1 MCVDMNLVV
10 FHVVWCGT
18 LLWEAQRRLLDL
30 RTTRTELLNG
40 FELRVENHLFLKL
53 YCRKSLITTY
63 LFITIQFSDL
73 YGRHHRFS
81 LNVFILSNLF
91 SV

>member
-40 FELRVENHLFLKL
+40 FELRVENHLF
-53 YCRKSLITTY
+53 
-63 LFITIQFSDL
+63 
-73 YGRHHRFS
+73 
-81 LNVFILSNLF
+81 
-91 SV
+91 